1 MRRVRATAVAM
12 SAAVLILLSAC
23 GNGPPPGQ
31 GGNGGGTAT
40 KIGVGGA
47 SLGAAAVKIVATSG
61 LQFSPANTHAKV
73 GEIVQWTI
81 ASDSVPHNVT
91 FDADSSV
98 NSPQAVGP
106 GQTWD
111 IKFTAPGTYVY
122 HCTIHPGMNGQI
134 TVGS

>member
-1 MRRVRATAVAM
+1 MRRVRATAIAI
-12 SAAVLILLSAC
+12 SAGVLILVSAC

-31 GGNGGGTAT
+31 GGNGGGAT

-47 SLGAAAVKIVATSG
+47 SLGAAMVKITATSAD
-61 LQFSPANTHAKV
+61 QFSPGSTHAKV
-73 GEIVQWTI
+73 GQIVQWTV

-98 NSPQAVGP
+98 SSPQTVAP

-111 IKFTAPGTYVY
+111 VKFTAPGTYSY
-122 HCTIHPGMNGQI
+122 HCTIHPGMNGTI